1 MKVFKHPG
9 ASTECTKLSA
19 IYRLLILVVSLLA
32 PGERMNIGGRRDA
45 NGGDFDY
52 IDYYND

>member
-1 MKVFKHPG
+1 MKVFKRPG